1 MKPLTG
7 AWFVFLIAL
16 LVSSLSF
23 EASAQMSNKP
33 FSFKYRGGAG
43 ESVGMSTAHKQL
55 ILERELQGRAPDNP
69 VIRDFSGALL
79 EVERRNGGQAFV
91 RSPASPYLPGAASRG
106 FGVGVAGAD
115 EQVAYSG
122 LLSFGTSRVMAS
134 WMLALSGGD
143 GYRGVTPLAGPTAS
157 ASIDQ
162 WIIQLQAL

>member
-7 AWFVFLIAL
+7 VWFVFLIAL
-16 LVSSLSF
+16 LMTSLSF

-43 ESVGMSTAHKQL
+43 EAVGMSTAHKQL

-79 EVERRNGGQAFV
+79 EVERRNSGQAFV
-91 RSPASPYLPGAASRG
+91 RSPASPYLPGSASGG
-106 FGVGVAGAD
+106 FRSGLSGTD

-143 GYRGVTPLAGPTAS
+143 GYRGVTPLGGPAAS

-162 WIIQLQAL
+162 WIGQLQTL

>member
-1 MKPLTG
+1 MKPFTG
-7 AWFVFLIAL
+7 AWFAFLIAL
-16 LVSSLSF
+16 VVTALSF

-79 EVERRNGGQAFV
+79 EVERRNSGQAFV
-91 RSPASPYLPGAASRG
+91 RSPASPYLPGAVSDG
-106 FGVGVAGAD
+106 FRSGLSAAD
-115 EQVAYSG
+115 EQVAFSG
-122 LLSFGTSRVMAS
+122 FSIGTGRVMAS

-143 GYRGVTPLAGPTAS
+143 GYRGVTPLAGPASS
-157 ASIDQ
+157 ASIDL
-162 WIIQLQAL
+162 WIGQLQAL